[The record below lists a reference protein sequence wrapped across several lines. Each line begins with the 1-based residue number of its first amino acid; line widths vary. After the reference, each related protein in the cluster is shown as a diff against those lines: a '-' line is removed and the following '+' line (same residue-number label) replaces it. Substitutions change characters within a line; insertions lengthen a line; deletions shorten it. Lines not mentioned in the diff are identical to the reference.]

1 MAARDFNIPPRPPE
15 RPRLVTPRQPASWK
29 RLAAWILGVLTLL
42 VLVAGIGL
50 AVLLQSSSFHNYILR
65 TAERQATDALNTRV
79 QLENF
84 AIHPATLSL
93 DLYGLVVDGTGPGA
107 NRPLLQVDHIGL
119 GVRIISLL
127 HRQWNLDDVAVN
139 HPVVNLIVDPSG
151 QNNLP
156 APSTSGNS
164 NTNIF
169 DLAIR
174 RVVLDHGEVYYN
186 DRKDTL
192 SADLHD
198 LVFQS
203 SYDKTD
209 HGRYFGSLSYH
220 NGNLQYGA
228 YAPLEHDFQAQFDV
242 RRTRTQLSN
251 VVLKSGSSQVKLD
264 ASLENYSN
272 PKIHVTYAISLDG
285 SQVRT
290 VLKNSSFPTG
300 LILADGTAD
309 YVSLAGKSLLDTT
322 TAQGTLRSSL
332 LQVRTPSVRTDVRD
346 IGVSYTLAD
355 GNAELK
361 DIHARIMGGELT
373 GTATVRDLSGK
384 SEGHA
389 SAAVHGISLADLK
402 ALANSASL
410 RTVAISGRGNA
421 EATAN
426 WKGNLQDL
434 VAQVN
439 ATADGSMAP
448 TRPNPAG
455 SRIPVNA
462 VIHARYQNAS
472 QELALSHSYVRT
484 EQTSIEMNGTVSQ
497 RSTLQVQAQSNDLHE
512 LETIADVFSR
522 PSAGKAAPQPL
533 GLYGAASFNGT
544 VRGSLNAPQ
553 IAGQLNANNV
563 KLRGSAFRLLR
574 TNVQASPSLISLQ
587 NGVLELT
594 GQGRATFSLQS
605 TLHQWSYTPSSV
617 FAVDLK
623 ASQLSV
629 AELARA
635 ANASLPVAGTLNA
648 TIAAHGTQLNPV
660 GQGDINLHNAT
671 ISGEPIQTADVRFQG
686 TGTAVH
692 ANLRIQSA
700 AGIAQG
706 NVTYYPKQQGYDA
719 VLHATNV
726 HLERIKTSR
735 DRNLQLSGTVN
746 LTASGRGTLQNPQ
759 GQVSLTIP
767 QLSVQ
772 QQQIT
777 QRQLPR
783 NVANHE
789 ANFTLDSAVSGTPLR
804 AQGKVALTGDYYADA
819 KLDTP
824 VIPLQPLLAAYAPA
838 QAANISGQTEIHA
851 SLRGPLKNKALLE
864 AHLNVPTLAMN
875 YRSTATAN
883 GGPVNLQIG
892 AVTPIRADYANGVL
906 ALQPGEIKGTSTD
919 VHFQGRMPLTGN
931 APSTLG
937 VSGTVDLTLAQMF
950 DPDVTSGG
958 QLQFDIHAAG
968 QKTNED
974 VEGQIRIINARFATT
989 DAPVGLSNGNGVLTL
1004 HHDRI
1009 DISQFSGQVGG
1020 GTVTASGGVTYRPT
1034 VQFYVG
1040 LKGNDM
1046 RLLYPPTV
1054 RTGLGLNLVMTGNL
1068 DSAMLQGQ
1076 VNITSMSFTPD
1087 FDLSNFIAQFSGV
1100 STPPPTQGFE
1110 DNLKLNIAIRSAS
1123 ELRAS
1128 SQQVSVEGSA
1138 NLRVV
1143 GTANNPVIVGRA
1155 NLTGGDLIFLGNRYV
1170 IQGGTIAFLNAVE
1183 TTPVVNLQV
1192 NTTVQQ
1198 YNVAMRFQ
1206 GPLDKLHT
1214 EYTSDPALPPADIIH
1229 LLAFGT
1235 TEEAANASPSQSN
1248 ALGAEGVV
1256 ASQVSGQLTNRV
1268 QKAVGISQLSV
1279 DPQLQQ
1285 TGNQPPG
1292 AVVTIQQRVTSNL
1305 FVTFS
1310 TDVTATQNTQVQ
1322 VQYRLSPKW
1331 SVSGVRDQNGGFGLD
1346 GRFHKDF

>member
-84 AIHPATLSL
+84 AIQPATLGF

-361 DIHARIMGGELT
+361 DIHARIIGGELT

-426 WKGNLQDL
+426 LERQPAGSGRSSQC
-434 VAQVN
+434 
-439 ATADGSMAP
+439 DGRCEHGTHA
-448 TRPNPAG
+448 PNPA
-455 SRIPVNA
+455 A
-462 VIHARYQNAS
+462 TQF
-472 QELALSHSYVRT
+472 
-484 EQTSIEMNGTVSQ
+484 
-497 RSTLQVQAQSNDLHE
+497 RST
-512 LETIADVFSR
+512 
-522 PSAGKAAPQPL
+522 P
-533 GLYGAASFNGT
+533 
-544 VRGSLNAPQ
+544 
-553 IAGQLNANNV
+553 
-563 KLRGSAFRLLR
+563 
-574 TNVQASPSLISLQ
+574 
-587 NGVLELT
+587 
-594 GQGRATFSLQS
+594 
-605 TLHQWSYTPSSV
+605 
-617 FAVDLK
+617 
-623 ASQLSV
+623 
-629 AELARA
+629 
-635 ANASLPVAGTLNA
+635 
-648 TIAAHGTQLNPV
+648 
-660 GQGDINLHNAT
+660 
-671 ISGEPIQTADVRFQG
+671 
-686 TGTAVH
+686 
-692 ANLRIQSA
+692 
-700 AGIAQG
+700 
-706 NVTYYPKQQGYDA
+706 
-719 VLHATNV
+719 
-726 HLERIKTSR
+726 
-735 DRNLQLSGTVN
+735 
-746 LTASGRGTLQNPQ
+746 
-759 GQVSLTIP
+759 
-767 QLSVQ
+767 
-772 QQQIT
+772 
-777 QRQLPR
+777 
-783 NVANHE
+783 
-789 ANFTLDSAVSGTPLR
+789 
-804 AQGKVALTGDYYADA
+804 
-819 KLDTP
+819 
-824 VIPLQPLLAAYAPA
+824 
-838 QAANISGQTEIHA
+838 
-851 SLRGPLKNKALLE
+851 
-864 AHLNVPTLAMN
+864 
-875 YRSTATAN
+875 
-883 GGPVNLQIG
+883 
-892 AVTPIRADYANGVL
+892 
-906 ALQPGEIKGTSTD
+906 
-919 VHFQGRMPLTGN
+919 
-931 APSTLG
+931 
-937 VSGTVDLTLAQMF
+937 
-950 DPDVTSGG
+950 
-958 QLQFDIHAAG
+958 
-968 QKTNED
+968 
-974 VEGQIRIINARFATT
+974 
-989 DAPVGLSNGNGVLTL
+989 
-1004 HHDRI
+1004 
-1009 DISQFSGQVGG
+1009 
-1020 GTVTASGGVTYRPT
+1020 
-1034 VQFYVG
+1034 
-1040 LKGNDM
+1040 
-1046 RLLYPPTV
+1046 
-1054 RTGLGLNLVMTGNL
+1054 
-1068 DSAMLQGQ
+1068 
-1076 VNITSMSFTPD
+1076 
-1087 FDLSNFIAQFSGV
+1087 
-1100 STPPPTQGFE
+1100 
-1110 DNLKLNIAIRSAS
+1110 
-1123 ELRAS
+1123 
-1128 SQQVSVEGSA
+1128 
-1138 NLRVV
+1138 
-1143 GTANNPVIVGRA
+1143 
-1155 NLTGGDLIFLGNRYV
+1155 
-1170 IQGGTIAFLNAVE
+1170 
-1183 TTPVVNLQV
+1183 
-1192 NTTVQQ
+1192 
-1198 YNVAMRFQ
+1198 
-1206 GPLDKLHT
+1206 
-1214 EYTSDPALPPADIIH
+1214 
-1229 LLAFGT
+1229 
-1235 TEEAANASPSQSN
+1235 
-1248 ALGAEGVV
+1248 
-1256 ASQVSGQLTNRV
+1256 
-1268 QKAVGISQLSV
+1268 
-1279 DPQLQQ
+1279 
-1285 TGNQPPG
+1285 
-1292 AVVTIQQRVTSNL
+1292 
-1305 FVTFS
+1305 
-1310 TDVTATQNTQVQ
+1310 
-1322 VQYRLSPKW
+1322 
-1331 SVSGVRDQNGGFGLD
+1331 
-1346 GRFHKDF
+1346 